1 MSFKT
6 GYLSPRELDIWRLK
20 RKESQSEIGRILGIS
35 RQAVHKTLPS
45 IDEKIELAFNEV
57 LDTYRLKPVKI
68 NVVDG
73 VMEAYSPAYQLPVII
88 SLSQANGMRVWYLY
102 EGKCDKCD
110 LIVNCRNLLRNEIQ
124 ERNIQLEP
132 CDERLEPTKLAI
144 KVFSR
149 YLEEDE

>member
-1 MSFKT
+1 VSFKT

-132 CDERLEPTKLAI
+132 GDERLEPTKLAI